1 MTEEIIIA
9 GFGGQGVLSMGKILA
24 YAGMMQNKEVS
35 WMPSYGPEMRGGTA
49 NVTVIL
55 SDERISSPILN
66 KFDTAIILN
75 QQSLDKFESSVKKG
89 GILIYDPSGI
99 TTHPT
104 RTDIN
109 IYTVEAADEA
119 AKQNFKKGF
128 NMYIL
133 GAFLKL
139 KPVIEPEFM
148 RKGLEKSLPSRHH
161 HLIPENEKA
170 IERGKEI
177 LKAKYIIPTPLN

>member
-24 YAGMMQNKEVS
+24 YSGMMQNKEVS

-66 KFDTAIILN
+66 QFDTAIILN
-75 QQSLDKFESSVKKG
+75 QQSMDKFEKMVKKG
-89 GILIYDPSGI
+89 GILIYDPNGI
-99 TTHPT
+99 TSHPT

-109 IYTVEAADEA
+109 IYTVEAADESS
-119 AKQNFKKGF
+119 KQNFKQGF

-139 KPVIEPEFM
+139 KPVIDPEFM
-148 RKGLEKSLPSRHH
+148 HKGLEKSLPSRHH
-161 HLIPENEKA
+161 HLIPENENA

-177 LKAKYIIPTPLN
+177 LTAKYLLN